1 MNAVPTPQKLT
12 ARQLRFIDEYMI
24 DSNGAAAAVRA
35 GYSPK
40 TAREMA
46 SENLS
51 KPHISAV
58 LRERQVQV
66 SEELNITRVGVIK
79 GLLEAFEVAKNE
91 RNPASM
97 VSAMATLAK
106 MLGFYSP
113 EVKKVDLDVQGQSA
127 LQAKYA
133 SMNDKQLLALI
144 AQGAGAT

>member
-1 MNAVPTPQKLT
+1 MNAANHPQKLT

-58 LRERQVQV
+58 LRERQAQV
-66 SEELNITRVGVIK
+66 SSELQITCTGVIK
-79 GLLEAFEVAKNE
+79 GLLEAFEIAKTE

-97 VSAMATLAK
+97 VSAMATVAK
-106 MLGFYSP
+106 MLALHSP
-113 EVKKVDLDVQGQSA
+113 EVKKVELDVQGQLAMGRMNA
-127 LQAKYA
+127 LSDAE
-133 SMNDKQLLALI
+133 LLRI
-144 AQGAGAT
+144 IGAGQAA

>member
-1 MNAVPTPQKLT
+1 MDATNPPQKLT

-58 LRERQVQV
+58 LRKRQAQA
-66 SEELNITRVGVIK
+66 SEELNITREGVIK
-79 GLLEAFEVAKNE
+79 GLLDAFELAKSE

-97 VSAMATLAK
+97 VSAMATVAK

-113 EVKKVDLDVQGQSA
+113 EVKKVELDVQGRVGMGRMNA
-127 LQAKYA
+127 LSDAE
-133 SMNDKQLLALI
+133 LLRI
-144 AQGAGAT
+144 IGAGRDA

>member
-1 MNAVPTPQKLT
+1 MDATNPPQKLT

-58 LRERQVQV
+58 LRERQA
-66 SEELNITRVGVIK
+66 ELSSDLQITRTGVIK
-79 GLLEAFEVAKNE
+79 GLLEAFELAKTE

-97 VSAMATLAK
+97 VSAM
-106 MLGFYSP
+106 
-113 EVKKVDLDVQGQSA
+113 
-127 LQAKYA
+127 
-133 SMNDKQLLALI
+133 
-144 AQGAGAT
+144 GAWQKFWVSSRQRLKN